1 MVRLLR
7 TSGWE
12 SVDVDLAGTSGNFQ
26 GIRNVFPPPPLNHIF
41 KFYKLTVCMSLFSD
55 VFFGFVCFALS
66 TLFFLL
72 LLFFHFRGSFSLCSS
87 GCPRT
92 HSVDQIGLNLRNSHV
107 SASQVLGLKECATT
121 SRPAM
126 CFKREGACSLS

>member
-12 SVDVDLAGTSGNFQ
+12 SVDVDLAGTSGNFRV
-26 GIRNVFPPPPLNHIF
+26 IRNVFPPPPLNHIF

-66 TLFFLL
+66 TVFFCCCCC
-72 LLFFHFRGSFSLCSS
+72 FSVFRGSFSLCSS

-92 HSVDQIGLNLRNSHV
+92 HFVDQAGL
-107 SASQVLGLKECATT
+107 
-121 SRPAM
+121 
-126 CFKREGACSLS
+126 